1 MVIFCYFVKNIKNEK
16 MSEILTNTYTKLT
29 FSGHDTFHCRQ
40 LWLKK
45 GYDFVKNGN
54 KFTNSDAVVILGVGK
69 NMVSSI
75 YFWMKALG
83 LIDKDGNTTDIADYI
98 FAADGQDPYLEDE
111 ATLWLLHYQLV
122 TIGYASIYNLIFNDL
137 RKEKVEFTKDNF
149 LSFVERK
156 ATEFGLSR
164 FNKKTVSTD
173 FDVLTKMYI
182 RTTDQVKD
190 KEDTFSGLLT
200 DLNIIEE
207 ERRKIEDV
215 GIVSFFS
222 IPNGYRNSLPEE
234 IILYTILD
242 NDDFQSSISLN
253 TLFQERNQAGSVF
266 AITKNALM
274 EKLESISKKT
284 AFKKFGITLSDHA
297 GIKEL
302 QFDSK
307 PNKFDIL
314 NHYYGK

>member
-1 MVIFCYFVKNIKNEK
+1 
-16 MSEILTNTYTKLT
+16 MSEILTNPITKLT

-45 GYDFVKNGN
+45 GYDFVKKEN
-54 KFTNSDAVVILGVGK
+54 KFTDNEAVVLLGVGK

-75 YFWMKALG
+75 YFWMKAFG

-98 FAADGQDPYLEDE
+98 FSADGKDPYLEDE

-122 TIGYASIYNLIFNDL
+122 TTAHASIYNLIFNDL
-137 RKEKVEFTKDNF
+137 RREKIEFTKDNF
-149 LSFVERK
+149 LIFTERK
-156 ATEFGLSR
+156 ANEFGVSQ
-164 FNKKTVSTD
+164 FNKKTVGTD

-182 RTTDQVKD
+182 RTTEQVKD

-200 DLNIIEE
+200 DLYLIEE
-207 ERRKIEDV
+207 EEKTN
-215 GIVSFFS
+215 SLYS
-222 IPNGYRNSLPEE
+222 IPNEQRNSLPEE

-242 NDDFQSSISLN
+242 NEGFQNSVSLN

-274 EKLESISKKT
+274 EKLESIVNDSTYKKY
-284 AFKKFGITLSDHA
+284 GITLSDHA

-302 QFDSK
+302 QFASK

>member
-1 MVIFCYFVKNIKNEK
+1 
-16 MSEILTNTYTKLT
+16 MSEIPTNRYTKLT

-45 GYDFVKNGN
+45 GYDFIKNGN
-54 KFTNSDAVVILGVGK
+54 KFTDDEAVVLLGVGK

-75 YFWMKALG
+75 YFWMKVFG
-83 LIDKDGNTTDIADYI
+83 LVDKDGNTTDIADYI
-98 FAADGQDPYLEDE
+98 FSAEGKDPYLEDE
-111 ATLWLLHYQLV
+111 ASLWLLHYQLV
-122 TIGYASIYNLIFNDL
+122 TLGYASIYNLIFNDL
-137 RKEKVEFTKDNF
+137 RKEKIEFTKENF

-156 ATEFGLSR
+156 ADEFGFLQ
-164 FNKKTVSTD
+164 FNKKTVSID

-190 KEDTFSGLLT
+190 KEDTFSGLLA
-200 DLNIIEE
+200 DLNIIQE

-222 IPNGYRNSLPEE
+222 IPNGRRNSLPEE
-234 IILYTILD
+234 ILLFTILD
-242 NDDFQSSISLN
+242 SDNFQNSISLN

-266 AITKNALM
+266 AITKNVLM
-274 EKLESISKKT
+274 EKLESISKNPK
-284 AFKKFGITLSDHA
+284 FKDYGITLSDHA

-302 QFDSK
+302 QFTSK
-307 PNKFDIL
+307 PAKFDVL
-314 NHYYGK
+314 NHYYDK

>member
-1 MVIFCYFVKNIKNEK
+1 
-16 MSEILTNTYTKLT
+16 MSEILTNTYAKLT

-45 GYDFVKNGN
+45 GYDFVKKGYR
-54 KFTNSDAVVILGVGK
+54 FTDNESVVILGVGK

-75 YFWMKALG
+75 YFWMKAFG
-83 LIDKDGNTTDIADYI
+83 LVDKDGNTTDIAEYI
-98 FAADGQDPYLEDE
+98 FSTEGKDPYLEDE

-122 TIGYASIYNLIFNDL
+122 TIGHASIYNLIFNDL
-137 RKEKVEFTKDNF
+137 RKEKIEFTKDNF

-156 ATEFGLSR
+156 ATEYGFTQ

-182 RTTDQVKD
+182 RTTEHVKD

-200 DLNIIEE
+200 DLNLIQEE
-207 ERRKIEDV
+207 KKIN
-215 GIVSFFS
+215 SLYS
-222 IPNGYRNSLPEE
+222 IPNDHRNNLPEE
-234 IILYTILD
+234 IILYSILD
-242 NDDFQSSISLN
+242 SDDFQSSISLN

-274 EKLESISKKT
+274 EKLESISKNP

-302 QFDSK
+302 QFSSK

>member
-1 MVIFCYFVKNIKNEK
+1 
-16 MSEILTNTYTKLT
+16 MSEIKINTYTKLI

-54 KFTNSDAVVILGVGK
+54 KFTDDEAVVLLGVGK

-75 YFWMKALG
+75 YFWMKAFG
-83 LIDKDGNTTDIADYI
+83 LVDKDGNTTDIADYI
-98 FAADGQDPYLEDE
+98 FSAEGKDPYLEDE
-111 ATLWLLHYQLV
+111 VTLWLLHYQLV
-122 TIGYASIYNLIFNDL
+122 VIGHASIYNLIFNDL
-137 RKEKVEFTKDNF
+137 RKEKIEFTKDNF

-156 ATEFGLSR
+156 ANEFGFSQ
-164 FNKKTVSTD
+164 FNKKTVSSD

-200 DLNIIEE
+200 DLNIIQE

-222 IPNGYRNSLPEE
+222 IPNGHRNSLPEE
-234 IILYTILD
+234 ILLYTILD
-242 NDDFQSSISLN
+242 NDNFQNSISLN
-253 TLFQERNQAGSVF
+253 TLFQERNLAGSVF

-274 EKLESISKKT
+274 EKLESISKNP

-302 QFDSK
+302 QFSSK

>member
-1 MVIFCYFVKNIKNEK
+1 
-16 MSEILTNTYTKLT
+16 MSEILTNTKLT

-45 GYDFVKNGN
+45 GFDFVKTGN
-54 KFTNSDAVVILGVGK
+54 KFTDSEAVVILGVGK

-75 YFWMKALG
+75 YFWMKAFG

-98 FAADGQDPYLEDE
+98 FATDGQDPYLEDE

-122 TIGYASIYNLIFNDL
+122 ITGHASIYNLIFNDL
-137 RKEKVEFTKDNF
+137 RKEKIEFTKENF
-149 LSFVERK
+149 LSFTERK
-156 ATEFGLSR
+156 TTEFGFSQ

-182 RTTDQVKD
+182 RTTEHVKD

-200 DLNIIEE
+200 DLNLIQEE
-207 ERRKIEDV
+207 KKV
-215 GIVSFFS
+215 NSLYS
-222 IPNGYRNSLPEE
+222 IPNEHRNSLPEE

-242 NDDFQSSISLN
+242 SGDFQNSISLN

-274 EKLESISKKT
+274 EKLESISKNPT
-284 AFKKFGITLSDHA
+284 FKKFGITLSDHA

-302 QFDSK
+302 QFSSK

>member
-1 MVIFCYFVKNIKNEK
+1 
-16 MSEILTNTYTKLT
+16 MSEVLMNTITKLS

-54 KFTNSDAVVILGVGK
+54 KFTDSDAVVILGVGK
-69 NMVSSI
+69 NMVSAI
-75 YFWMKALG
+75 YFWMKAFG

-98 FAADGQDPYLEDE
+98 FAADGQDPYLEDD

-122 TIGYASIYNLIFNDL
+122 TIGNASIYNLIFNDL
-137 RKEKVEFTKDNF
+137 RKEKIEFTKDNF

-156 ATEFGLSR
+156 ADEFGFSQ

-182 RTTDQVKD
+182 RTIDQVKD

-200 DLNIIEE
+200 DLNIINE

-215 GIVSFFS
+215 GLVSFFS
-222 IPNGYRNSLPEE
+222 IPNGQRNSLPEE
-234 IILYTILD
+234 IILYSILD
-242 NDDFQSSISLN
+242 SGDFQNSVSLN

-274 EKLESISKKT
+274 QKLESISKNP
-284 AFKKFGITLSDHA
+284 ALKKFGITLSDHA

-302 QFDSK
+302 QFSSK

>member
-1 MVIFCYFVKNIKNEK
+1 

-29 FSGHDTFHCRQ
+29 FSGHETFHCRQ

-45 GYDFVKNGN
+45 GYDFVKRGN
-54 KFTNSDAVVILGVGK
+54 KFTNNDAVVLFGVGK

-75 YFWMKALG
+75 HFWMKAFG
-83 LIDKDGNTTDIADYI
+83 LIDKDGNITDIADYI
-98 FAADGQDPYLEDE
+98 FSPEGRDPYLEDD

-122 TIGYASIYNLIFNDL
+122 IVGHASIYNLIFNDL
-137 RKEKVEFTKDNF
+137 RKEKIEFTKENF
-149 LSFVERK
+149 LLFAERK
-156 ATEFGLSR
+156 MNEFGSSQ

-182 RTTDQVKD
+182 RTTEHIKD

-200 DLNIIEE
+200 DLNLIQEE
-207 ERRKIEDV
+207 KKV
-215 GIVSFFS
+215 NSVYS
-222 IPNGYRNSLPEE
+222 IPNEHRNSLHEE
-234 IILYTILD
+234 IILYSILD
-242 NDDFQSSISLN
+242 SGDFQNSISLN

-274 EKLESISKKT
+274 EKLESISKNP
-284 AFKKFGITLSDHA
+284 AFKKYGITLSDHA

-302 QFDSK
+302 QFSSK